1 MAEKPTA
8 AFVLTLIGGILILI
22 TGLIVAAIAAMG
34 AATFAL
40 FGLGWLGGLVVA
52 IGLLQLIFAI
62 IILVGAMQI
71 KSGEPG
77 KVKTWSIVVLILSII
92 CLISGGGFY
101 IGSILS
107 LVGAI
112 LGLTWR
118 PPAAQQQA

>member
-8 AFVLTLIGGILILI
+8 AFVLILI
-22 TGLIVAAIAAMG
+22 TGLIVATIVAMG
-34 AATFAL
+34 ATALAL
-40 FGLGWLGGLVVA
+40 FGLGWLGGVVMV
-52 IGLLQLIFAI
+52 IGVLQLIFAI
-62 IILVGAMQI
+62 IILVGAIQI
-71 KSGEPG
+71 NSGKPG

-92 CLISGGGFY
+92 CLISGRGFY
-101 IGSILS
+101 IGPILS